1 MLVKHFGLATGRWMH
16 QVAHGVDERD
26 VVIESVPKSF
36 SRESTFERDL
46 HVRHDRAALS
56 EIFTGLCVRVA
67 DDLERKGFACR
78 TIGIKLRYADFQSVT
93 RDITLPFSV
102 SDGPRI
108 RRAAGECLK
117 RVALDRR
124 IRLLGVRASGLCPV
138 NAVSNQLIGTQMAL
152 PL

>member
-1 MLVKHFGLATGRWMH
+1 M
-16 QVAHGVDERD
+16 
-26 VVIESVPKSF
+26 
-36 SRESTFERDL
+36 